1 MKWLNKRLWQI
12 SKSVLLYSLLF
23 GGVSAK
29 VVSSDFF
36 LIKILDR
43 SVSFQDLSFQLR
55 NIKALECIDDE
66 SVLIKY
72 LEKSFIKELDS
83 FVGKFPKNE
92 VERRRYLHKNEK
104 VLEKTRY
111 LFKML
116 RYSSDQKAEVSP
128 ALTKLLRE
136 STKENNCNKEILYK
150 ETLKT
155 NFIELMELEIY
166 LRSRYGEQ
174 IKKSRN
180 FGVVRPSIDL
190 FVESLDKQF
199 GHEYYW

>member
-1 MKWLNKRLWQI
+1 MLNKRLWQI
-12 SKSVLLYSLLF
+12 SKSVLLYSLLV

-43 SVSFQDLSFQLR
+43 SVSFQDLNFQLR
-55 NIKALECIDDE
+55 NLKALECIDEDA
-66 SVLIKY
+66 VLIKY
-72 LEKSFIKELDS
+72 FEKSFIKDLNV
-83 FVGKFPKNE
+83 FVNQLPKTE

-104 VLEKTRY
+104 LLEKTRY

-128 ALTKLLRE
+128 ALNKILRE
-136 STKENNCNKEILYK
+136 STKENNCNRDILYK
-150 ETLKT
+150 DTLKT

>member
-1 MKWLNKRLWQI
+1 MKLLNKRLWQI
-12 SKSVLLYSLLF
+12 SKSVLLYSLLV

-43 SVSFQDLSFQLR
+43 SVSFQDLNFQLR
-55 NIKALECIDDE
+55 NLKALECIDEDA
-66 SVLIKY
+66 VLIKY
-72 LEKSFIKELDS
+72 FEKSFIKDLNV
-83 FVGKFPKNE
+83 FVNQLPKTE

-104 VLEKTRY
+104 LLEKTRY

-128 ALTKLLRE
+128 ALNKILRE
-136 STKENNCNKEILYK
+136 STKENNCNRDILYK
-150 ETLKT
+150 DTLKT

>member
-1 MKWLNKRLWQI
+1 MKWLNRKISQI
-12 SKSVLLYSLLF
+12 SKSVLLYSFLI
-23 GGVSAK
+23 GGASAS

-43 SVSFQDLSFQLR
+43 SVSYQDIAFQLR
-55 NIKALECIDDE
+55 NIKALSCIDDD
-66 SVLIKY
+66 SVLIRY
-72 LEKSFIKELDS
+72 LHKSFIKDLDT
-83 FVGKFPKNE
+83 FIAKFPKE
-92 VERRRYLHKNEK
+92 DLERRRYLHKNDK
-104 VLEKTRY
+104 ILEKTRF

-116 RYSSDQKAEVSP
+116 RYSEDQKAEVSP

-150 ETLKT
+150 DSLKT

-166 LRSRYGEQ
+166 LRARYGEQ
-174 IKKSRN
+174 IKKSRH
-180 FGVVRPSIDL
+180 FDVVRPSIDL

>member
-1 MKWLNKRLWQI
+1 MKWLNKKLWQI
-12 SKSVLLYSLLF
+12 SKSALLYSF
-23 GGVSAK
+23 IIGGVNAS

-43 SVSFQDLSFQLR
+43 SISFQDLKFQLR
-55 NIKALECIDDE
+55 NIKALECIDDD

-72 LEKSFIKELDS
+72 FEKTFIKNLDT
-83 FVGKFPKNE
+83 FVNQLPKQE
-92 VERRRYLHKNEK
+92 VERRRYLHKNEH
-104 VLEKTRY
+104 VLEKTRF

-128 ALTKLLRE
+128 ALNKILRE
-136 STKENNCNKEILYK
+136 SARENNCNKEILYK
-150 ETLKT
+150 DTLKT

-166 LRSRYGEQ
+166 LRARYGEQ
-174 IKKSRN
+174 IKKSRHFN
-180 FGVVRPSIDL
+180 VVRPSIDL

-199 GHEYYW
+199 NHEYYW